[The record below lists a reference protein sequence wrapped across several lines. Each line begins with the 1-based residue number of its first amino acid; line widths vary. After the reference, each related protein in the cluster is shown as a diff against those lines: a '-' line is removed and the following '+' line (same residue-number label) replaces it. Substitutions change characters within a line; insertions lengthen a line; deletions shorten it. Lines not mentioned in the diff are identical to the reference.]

1 MVYFIADLHL
11 GHANIIKYCDRPF
24 KDVNK
29 MNETI
34 IRNWNNTVGKDD
46 KVFLLGD
53 FAFGSA
59 ESIKRWG
66 RSLNGNKT
74 LILGNHDNYSQS
86 LYYDAGFKDVI
97 KYPILWNEKYILS
110 HKPSFYEEKATRG
123 RIYFNI
129 YGHVHNDSEWKDVT
143 PGGIC
148 VSAERIGYTP
158 ISFNEIV
165 KRIKK

>member
-24 KDVNK
+24 KDVDE
-29 MNETI
+29 MNEVI

-53 FAFGSA
+53 FALSNA
-59 ESIKRWG
+59 ENIKRWG

-86 LYYDAGFKDVI
+86 LYYDAGFKEVI
-97 KYPILWNEKYILS
+97 KYPILWNNYMILS
-110 HKPSFYEEKATRG
+110 HKPQLMMDNSFY
-123 RIYFNI
+123 FNLF
-129 YGHVHNDSEWKDVT
+129 GHVHNDPSVKDVSKT
-143 PGGIC
+143 GFC

-158 ISFNEIV
+158 ISFNEIL
-165 KRIKK
+165 KNAR